1 MDPLHL
7 LALAALSLSS
17 SGSTISRW
25 AGTGRW
31 RACGPSPTP
40 ALGCLTSSQGPRRG
54 DSSAPSSPRHKVLHP
69 RTWAGRG
76 GAQIAHETTS
86 HTQLLALS
94 SSEMKQE
101 TQLLG
106 CTELSAP
113 RAWSQ
118 ALGSERTRFCHH
130 RRLLDAALEATM
142 KGNESPEPAP

>member
-7 LALAALSLSS
+7 LALAPRCSALSSS
-17 SGSTISRW
+17 SGSTIS
-25 AGTGRW
+25 ATGGNGRW

-40 ALGCLTSSQGPRRG
+40 ALGRLTSSQGPRRG

-69 RTWAGRG
+69 RTWWG
-76 GAQIAHETTS
+76 GQIAHETTS
-86 HTQLLALS
+86 HMQLLALS

-113 RAWSQ
+113 WAWSR

-130 RRLLDAALEATM
+130 RRLLDTALEATM
-142 KGNESPEPAP
+142 KGD

>member
-7 LALAALSLSS
+7 LALAPRFSALSS
-17 SGSTISRW
+17 SSSRSTIS
-25 AGTGRW
+25 ATGGDGRW

-40 ALGCLTSSQGPRRG
+40 TLGCLTSSQGPRRG

-69 RTWAGRG
+69 RTG
-76 GAQIAHETTS
+76 GGQVAHETTS

-94 SSEMKQE
+94 SSEMEEK

-106 CTELSAP
+106 GTELSAP
-113 RAWSQ
+113 QAWSR

-130 RRLLDAALEATM
+130 RRLRRCSGSNSE
-142 KGNESPEPAP
+142 G